1 MCEPRSLKIGPSYI
15 FLDSHTCTQ
24 CMNCVKACD
33 RGAIVRH
40 SASLPAGKSAPKARK
55 AAERPSTKL
64 PGKTVPA
71 RTQAAADR
79 RSAPAVRSI
88 AALGGPV
95 IWTQLEAVAL
105 LVVALTTF
113 LGKDALLGSA
123 LVQAMPSQ
131 GRVFARVAVLVAFYV
146 VQVGVLMMLA
156 HKRGSSLFAA
166 FGLTRIRASLRSWA
180 SAVGWV
186 LLLLFATRIAA
197 WVWGVIA
204 QAIGIDPPGS
214 ADGGLAGIFGNGTI
228 GLALTIGLVVIVAPL
243 VEEMLFRGVLLSA
256 IGSRWSAGVALV
268 GQAALFAAYHF
279 SIWML
284 VPTFLLGLACGYL
297 AQHRGSLWPAVAL
310 HALFNAVPVAIVFW
324 AAG

>member
-1 MCEPRSLKIGPSYI
+1 MCEPNSLKIGPSYI

-33 RGAIVRH
+33 RSAIVRH
-40 SASLPAGKSAPKARK
+40 SASPRK
-55 AAERPSTKL
+55 
-64 PGKTVPA
+64 
-71 RTQAAADR
+71 QAVADR
-79 RSAPAVRSI
+79 KPPPAVRSI
-88 AALGGPV
+88 AVAGGPV
-95 IWTQLEAVAL
+95 IWTPLEAVAL

-113 LGKDALLGSA
+113 LGKDAVLGSA
-123 LVQAMPSQ
+123 LVEAMPGQ
-131 GRVFARVAVLVAFYV
+131 GRVFVRVAVLVAFYV
-146 VQVGVLMMLA
+146 VQVSVLMMLA
-156 HKRGSSLFAA
+156 RKRGSTLFAA

-180 SAVGWV
+180 TAVGWV

-214 ADGGLAGIFGNGTI
+214 ADGGLAGIFGTGTI
-228 GLALTIGLVVIVAPL
+228 GLALTVGLVVIVAPL

-256 IGSRWSAGVALV
+256 IGSRWGAGVALFA
-268 GQAALFAAYHF
+268 QAVLFAAYHF
-279 SIWML
+279 SVWML

>member
-1 MCEPRSLKIGPSYI
+1 M
-15 FLDSHTCTQ
+15 
-24 CMNCVKACD
+24 
-33 RGAIVRH
+33 RH
-40 SASLPAGKSAPKARK
+40 SASPPAGKPAPNARK
-55 AAERPSTKL
+55 STDRPSSKV
-64 PGKTVPA
+64 PGTTAPNHK
-71 RTQAAADR
+71 QAAADR
-79 RSAPAVRSI
+79 RPAPAVRSI
-88 AALGGPV
+88 ASSVGPV
-95 IWTQLEAVAL
+95 IWTPLEAVAL

-123 LVQAMPSQ
+123 LVQAMPNQ
-131 GRVFARVAVLVAFYV
+131 GRVFARVAVLVVFYV
-146 VQVGVLMMLA
+146 VQVGVLVMLA
-156 HKRGSSLFAA
+156 HKRGSGLFAA
-166 FGLTRIRASLRSWA
+166 FGLTRIRASLRSWL

-186 LLLLFATRIAA
+186 LLLLVATRIAA

-204 QAIGIDPPGS
+204 QAIGIDPPGL

-243 VEEMLFRGVLLSA
+243 AEEMLFRGVLLSA

-268 GQAALFAAYHF
+268 GQATLFAAYHF

-297 AQHRGSLWPAVAL
+297 AQRRGSLWPAVAL